1 MLLQIFCTAKICIE
15 MSDIKT
21 VIALLCKHL
30 DTAANVALKPEHFRL
45 SKFDKKSDDTVRAL
59 WNALYT
65 LSCYALDE
73 DQENVKF
80 DICIA
85 DKFTTVKLNFAYLQ
99 YTAVNFYSLLPSDDC
114 SSRELILAF
123 AWLLGAHSVLK
134 DIVRKKIA
142 SSNLGREY
150 SSVDISEDVSES
162 EHLPSLNAQIN
173 NIMHISGKINH
184 NMKGITE
191 LVNEKIKLTA
201 KVHATSI
208 NASGL
213 PHLSVSE
220 MALTKRLSVQNK
232 DTPLKDEQILHELH
246 NLAVMLDTHAKW
258 NKKKHIFFD
267 WMITVI
273 DEHKKCRASEFTQD
287 NQNELIKFICLLRQL
302 TKCNLRNL
310 KRTSISTKKSNIDWQ
325 YASRYL
331 RTMHNATETEDWML
345 ETKAHLE
352 QTETELEEKKK
363 ILTNQLN
370 ELLSAIPNCIE
381 A

>member
-150 SSVDISEDVSES
+150 SSVDISEQDVSES

-208 NASGL
+208 N
-213 PHLSVSE
+213 
-220 MALTKRLSVQNK
+220 
-232 DTPLKDEQILHELH
+232 
-246 NLAVMLDTHAKW
+246 
-258 NKKKHIFFD
+258 
-267 WMITVI
+267 ITVI